1 VAPIRR
7 GGARLWSDA
16 MNEVELAALMLA
28 AAMLLGIALALAIW
42 RARRPVTSPPA
53 LRAPRETHR
62 LKLPRRAPEVA
73 EIEIAPSRLARVS
86 GKAPLEPPREPM
98 LDRAFA
104 AETPVEGIAEPIATE
119 AASQT
124 IRAEV
129 EKVAAEAFVDAGA
142 AAVTLHLVPQIPP
155 RDAISTNS
163 WLGGRPRLAT
173 GMAWP
178 LIDGQPADFLA
189 QIGCADLPRN
199 LWGGLGPRH
208 GALAIFIHRHRPDV
222 RVLHVGEPGAP
233 LAPPYALNLG
243 EGWFGPYGDLAGG
256 DLASFAVRAFPQW
269 PVDLV
274 EANAADPLPSGM
286 ADGLDTHGYDIA
298 DPAFHPFDWGSL
310 TAMAA
315 ILESRLGRLLT
326 EPAADCGAASADAIE
341 RCVAINRE
349 ARERAA
355 EIVGI
360 IHDSAVRDPFSPGD
374 ATAVMAALHAIPWA
388 TIARKTS
395 ADGSETFELETLPL
409 TTHRADADLWVRDY
423 RTMLFDR
430 AKHAWCADPANL
442 SAPARAYFEP
452 LWQRLAMREMASVGG
467 ERDGEPIL
475 LALPTSGLMSRRFG
489 DDRTL
494 LVTIAGAD
502 LAIGD
507 FAKARAQLVR

>member
-1 VAPIRR
+1 
-7 GGARLWSDA
+7 

-28 AAMLLGIALALAIW
+28 GAMLLCIALALAIW

-53 LRAPRETHR
+53 PRAPRETR
-62 LKLPRRAPEVA
+62 RPKLPRKTPEVA
-73 EIEIAPSRLARVS
+73 DVEIAPSRLARVS
-86 GKAPLEPPREPM
+86 GKAPLEPPRDLMPDGRFET
-98 LDRAFA
+98 
-104 AETPVEGIAEPIATE
+104 ETPVEAIADATATE

-124 IRAEV
+124 RRAEA
-129 EKVAAEAFVDAGA
+129 EKIAAEALVDAGA
-142 AAVTLHLVPQIPP
+142 AAVTLRLVPQIPP
-155 RDAISTNS
+155 RDAISTHS

-178 LIDGQPADFLA
+178 LIDDQPADFLA
-189 QIGCADLPRN
+189 QIGCADLPRD

-208 GALAIFIHRHRPDV
+208 GALAFFIHRHRPEV

-274 EANAADPLPSGM
+274 EAGVVDPLASDM
-286 ADGLDTHGYDIA
+286 ADDLDTQGYDIA

-326 EPAADCGAASADAIE
+326 EPAADCDAASADVIA

-349 ARERAA
+349 ARGRAA

-388 TIARKTS
+388 VIARKTA

-409 TTHRADADLWVRDY
+409 TTHRADADLWVGDY

-452 LWQRLAMREMASVGG
+452 LWQRLAAREMASVGG

-489 DDRTL
+489 DGQAL
-494 LVTIAGAD
+494 LVTIDKAD

-507 FAKARAQLVR
+507 FAKARAQLRSGP